1 MAMTTQP
8 ISVISGVGP
17 GTGSALVRRFTAGGH
32 RVAML
37 ARNAE
42 RLASMERELPD
53 AKGYPCDVSDAAQV
67 EAAAERIERELGA
80 PATLVHNAVG
90 GAFGSFLEI
99 DPAVLNRN
107 FQINTMGLL
116 YLARRFA
123 PAMVRAGR
131 GTIIATGNT
140 SALRGNAGFAGF
152 APTKAAQRILAEAM
166 ARDLGPKG
174 VHVAYII
181 VDAVIDV
188 PRMRE
193 RFKGKPDEFF
203 VRPAAI
209 AEEAWH
215 LTQQDRS
222 AWSFLAELR
231 PCGEP

>member
-1 MAMTTQP
+1 MTKQS
-8 ISVISGVGP
+8 ICVISGVGP
-17 GTGSALVRRFTAGGH
+17 GTGSALARRFAAGGY

-42 RLASMERELPD
+42 RLAGLERELPG

-67 EAAAERIERELGA
+67 EEAADRIARELGA
-80 PATLVHNAVG
+80 PSTLVHNAVG

-123 PAMVRAGR
+123 PAMVQAG
-131 GTIIATGNT
+131 GGNIIATGNT
-140 SALRGNAGFAGF
+140 SALRGKAAFAGF

-166 ARDLGPKG
+166 ARELGPKG
-174 VHVAYII
+174 VHVAYIVI
-181 VDAVIDV
+181 DAVIDV
-188 PRMRE
+188 PWARE
-193 RFKGKPDEFF
+193 RYKDKPDEFF
-203 VRPAAI
+203 IKPTAI

-215 LTQQDRS
+215 VTQQSRS
-222 AWSFLAELR
+222 GWSFNVELR
-231 PCGEP
+231 PYRETW

>member
-1 MAMTTQP
+1 MTTQP

-17 GTGSALVRRFTAGGH
+17 GTGSALARRFAAGGH

-42 RLASMERELPD
+42 RLAGLERELPG
-53 AKGYPCDVSDAAQV
+53 AKSYPCDVSDAGQV

-123 PAMVRAGR
+123 PAMVRAGK
-131 GTIIATGNT
+131 GNIIVTGNT
-140 SALRGNAGFAGF
+140 SALRGKAAFAGF

-166 ARDLGPKG
+166 ARELGPKG
-174 VHVAYII
+174 VHVAYIVI
-181 VDAVIDV
+181 DAVIDV
-188 PRMRE
+188 PWTRQRY
-193 RFKGKPDEFF
+193 KDKPDEFF
-203 VRPAAI
+203 IKPTAI

-215 LTQQDRS
+215 LTQQTRS
-222 AWSFLAELR
+222 SWSFNVELR
-231 PCGEP
+231 PYCETW